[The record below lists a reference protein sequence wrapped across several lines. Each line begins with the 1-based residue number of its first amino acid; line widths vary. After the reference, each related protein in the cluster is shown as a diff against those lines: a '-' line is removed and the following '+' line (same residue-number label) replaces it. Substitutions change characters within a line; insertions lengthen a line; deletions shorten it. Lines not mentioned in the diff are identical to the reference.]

1 MTDKPNEYLIPLL
14 KPVDESS
21 SNSDAADDVI
31 FIFLIN

>member
-1 MTDKPNEYLIPLL
+1 MTDKANEYLIPF
-14 KPVDESS
+14 PQQVDESS